1 MGRSQV
7 KYNQAH
13 GRPGQQGGRGTHHS
27 KKQEAVVFKRDDNY
41 QDDNDNNHPIIVEEA
56 TILEEDIEMNVM
68 VLESYGNYIS
78 QTENHYTNDI
88 ATSHHHNYGLDLSF
102 MRQLLVSTLTVAER
116 LKVPHYLISNEDDN
130 HDGDESMIN
139 INHVYQDEKNN
150 GNDHD
155 NEVEDDL
162 DSWLDSVIA

>member
-13 GRPGQQGGRGTHHS
+13 GRPGQKGGRGSSHS
-27 KKQEAVVFKRDDNY
+27 KQQEAVVFKRNDRDQDDDN
-41 QDDNDNNHPIIVEEA
+41 NNNIVQEAAII
-56 TILEEDIEMNVM
+56 EDIEMNVM
-68 VLESYGNYIS
+68 VLESYGNYMS
-78 QTENHYTNDI
+78 PTENQYTNDI
-88 ATSHHHNYGLDLSF
+88 ATSHHHNYGLDLSS

-139 INHVYQDEKNN
+139 INHDYQDEKNN
-150 GNDHD
+150 END